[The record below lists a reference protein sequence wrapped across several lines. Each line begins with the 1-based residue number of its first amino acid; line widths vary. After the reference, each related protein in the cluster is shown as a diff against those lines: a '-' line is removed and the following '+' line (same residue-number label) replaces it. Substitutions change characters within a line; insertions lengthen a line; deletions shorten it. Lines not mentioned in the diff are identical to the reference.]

1 MLLNLLEISVIVTAA
16 IYFIW
21 WQIRVRRRRT
31 VAWNTLVANLGP
43 NRGDIEL
50 ANHLNWN
57 KDLFAM
63 PKEKW
68 QSTNVAEGLWT
79 MYENAG
85 VMLDI
90 ANYAAFNST
99 LTDPELIAALRQD
112 AFQLRVRV
120 VVALSQCACD
130 QMNESTYAIVSR
142 ATAYY
147 ADMVKRTAELAQANG
162 RPLAPG
168 FAASMSM

>member
-1 MLLNLLEISVIVTAA
+1 MLLTLFEISVIITVA
-16 IYFIW
+16 IYFMW

-31 VAWNTLVANLGP
+31 VAWNTLVANLQPKG
-43 NRGDIEL
+43 GDIEL
-50 ANHLNWN
+50 ANHFNWN

-63 PKEKW
+63 PKDKW
-68 QSTNVAEGLWT
+68 QSTNFAEGLWT

-99 LTDPELIAALRQD
+99 VTDPELIAALRHD
-112 AFQLRVRV
+112 AFQLRVRI
-120 VVALSQCACD
+120 VVALSKCACN
-130 QMNESTYAIVSR
+130 QVNESTYAIVSR

-147 ADMVKRTAELAQANG
+147 VDMVKRTAELAQANG
-162 RPLAPG
+162 TALAPG
-168 FAASMSM
+168 FAASM

>member
-1 MLLNLLEISVIVTAA
+1 MLLTFFEITAIITAA
-16 IYFIW
+16 VCFLW

-31 VAWNTLVANLGP
+31 AAWNTLVANLQP

-50 ANHLNWN
+50 ANHLNGN
-57 KDLFAM
+57 KDLFAL

-99 LTDPELIAALRQD
+99 SIDPETIAALRQD

-120 VVALSQCACD
+120 VVALSKCACN
-130 QMNESTYAIVSR
+130 QMNESTSAIVSR

-147 ADMVKRTAELAQANG
+147 ADMVKRTAELARANG
-162 RPLAPG
+162 KTLAPA